1 EARRGRRVRPH
12 PQRLPL
18 PRRAHGGARA
28 RRGRGL
34 ARLRRAPRARLRR
47 PHPVRGRGP
56 RLRVPEA
63 RGQPGAAHGGH
74 PHELRRI
81 TVSSQIAHRPSRHS
95 ESGPGPARA
104 GPGGAVPHPSA
115 TATVRFVSPAPEP
128 RLVAHAAEQDL
139 EVLLHACGAVPSRL
153 FDTQVAAGFLGLSS
167 PSLATL
173 VERFVGVRLPKGDR
187 LTDWTRRPLT
197 TAQLAYAAAD
207 VTHLLEARQ
216 TIRRELEGRGRLT
229 WAEDECRLLLTR
241 VRQPQDPATAWWRM
255 KDARSLRGQT

>member
-128 RLVAHAAEQDL
+128 RLVARGDELDGLVRELLSADLYAIDTEFHRERTYLPRVALVQVAWAGGVALIDAMAVDLAPLAQVLAEAGEAVAHAAEQDL

-153 FDTQVAAGFLGLSS
+153 F
-167 PSLATL
+167 
-173 VERFVGVRLPKGDR
+173 
-187 LTDWTRRPLT
+187 
-197 TAQLAYAAAD
+197 Y
-207 VTHLLEARQ
+207 
-216 TIRRELEGRGRLT
+216 
-229 WAEDECRLLLTR
+229 
-241 VRQPQDPATAWWRM
+241 
-255 KDARSLRGQT
+255 